1 MMWGVEAAMTD
12 SISIFQVKKSM
23 QILNLFLE
31 ISNKYFVVLKI
42 KTTAPRIPAWSPTVV
57 LTRQHSG

>member
-31 ISNKYFVVLKI
+31 ISNKYL
-42 KTTAPRIPAWSPTVV
+42 
-57 LTRQHSG
+57 